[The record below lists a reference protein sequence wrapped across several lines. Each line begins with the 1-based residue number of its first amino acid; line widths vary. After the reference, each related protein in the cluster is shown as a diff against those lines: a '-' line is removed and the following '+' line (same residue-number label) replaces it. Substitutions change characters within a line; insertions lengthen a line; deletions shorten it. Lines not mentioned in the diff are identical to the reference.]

1 MLGLIS
7 KFQNNGGAR
16 RAKLEVNINKDR
28 RGLGKKSKEKY
39 GNEEPPEEKIEQR
52 SERALVIWTNV

>member
-16 RAKLEVNINKDR
+16 RAKLEVNITKDR
-28 RGLGKKSKEKY
+28 GGLGKESKEKY
-39 GNEEPPEEKIEQR
+39 GNEEPPEEKIEQQ
-52 SERALVIWTNV
+52 EV